1 MSHEARHRDIAAL
14 LARGVIRVKK
24 QPLVA
29 KVIESH
35 MTKGQLDRAPQSN
48 EAAGIRVNQDIQDA
62 TTSDVSVQHGGDQ

>member
-29 KVIESH
+29 KAIESH
-35 MTKGQLDRAPQSN
+35 MTKGRLDRAPQSN
-48 EAAGIRVNQDIQDA
+48 EAAGIRANQDIQDA
-62 TTSDVSVQHGGDQ
+62 AASDDSVQHGGDQ